1 MLFGDEPGSG
11 CLLNKLTKLLA
22 DRRAPYM
29 GAMQNLDLTEDE
41 TAALVALLTLTIAD
55 DRYPRSPRV
64 FAP

>member
-1 MLFGDEPGSG
+1 MLAQQAYEIARGS
-11 CLLNKLTKLLA
+11 A
-22 DRRAPYM
+22 RPYM